1 MTALAADPI
10 DPLARTRTPG
20 EYEDALVVVRRST
33 GRWPTDGAHAV
44 TDHFQVDTRDGRLS
58 IVHRLRPEEVDDDL
72 AGLLVD
78 ELFGPGW
85 VRGSELFER
94 LFTGVVLSTAP
105 DPLEAWELFY
115 RNTTGRLA
123 ALRGGAGAAEA
134 PSPAHGCIAGYA
146 PVYEHAEALV
156 PAGSVLELGSC
167 FGFLSLRLAALGH
180 DVTASDVSAGTVR
193 LLAAVAP
200 RLGVR
205 LATLL
210 ADAARL
216 PLDDGCVETVLAIH
230 LLEHL
235 DAAHG
240 DAVLREAVRCA
251 RRRVVVAVPLEEEAD
266 ESFGHVRTVGLDDLR
281 AWGRASGLR
290 YDVAEHHGG
299 WLVLDR

>member
-1 MTALAADPI
+1 MTGVVAAPI
-10 DPLARTRTPG
+10 DPLAPTRTPG
-20 EYEDALVVVRRST
+20 EYEDALVVVRR
-33 GRWPTDGAHAV
+33 GPDRRATDGARTV
-44 TDHFQVDTRDGRLS
+44 TEHFRVDAGDGRLT
-58 IVHRLRPEEVDDDL
+58 VTHRLRPDEVDDDL

-85 VRGSELFER
+85 VRGAELFER
-94 LFTGVVLSTAP
+94 LFTGVVLSMSP
-105 DPLEAWELFY
+105 DPLQAWELFY
-115 RNTTGRLA
+115 RNTTRHLET
-123 ALRGGAGAAEA
+123 LRAGGGNGGAAA
-134 PSPAHGCIAGYA
+134 SVHGCIAGYA
-146 PVYEHAEALV
+146 PVYERAEALV

-167 FGFLSLRLAALGH
+167 FGFLSLRLATRGH
-180 DVTASDVSAGTVR
+180 DVTASDVAAGTVR

-205 LATLL
+205 LTTVL

-216 PLDDGCVETVLAIH
+216 PLEDECVDTVLAIH

-240 DAVLREAVRCA
+240 AAVLREAVRCA
-251 RRRVVVAVPLEEEAD
+251 RRRVVVAVPFEQEAD
-266 ESFGHVRTVGLDDLR
+266 ESFGHVRTVDLDDLR

-299 WLVLDR
+299 WLVLER